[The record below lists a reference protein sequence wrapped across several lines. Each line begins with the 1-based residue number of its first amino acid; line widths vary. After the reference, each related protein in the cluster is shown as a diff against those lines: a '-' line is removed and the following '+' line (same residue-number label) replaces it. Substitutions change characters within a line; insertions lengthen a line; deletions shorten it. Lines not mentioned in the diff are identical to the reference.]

1 MVLNRS
7 RCRVQLRPTEDS
19 MDVNG
24 FRENQRR
31 LASLRWFARN
41 PGNFQL
47 VLMRLSRRRS
57 TREAAN
63 QLSQSSIRI
72 SRDRAR
78 RRSGIYNCD
87 IAKTSAVHSSG
98 IKIKRDQRLLF
109 FCRSSN
115 VQVLSSISN
124 HRLQLSLSRVI
135 KKRTNNDVVRN
146 KSEH

>member
-31 LASLRWFARN
+31 PASVRWFARN

-47 VLMRLSRRRS
+47 VLMRLSRGRS

-63 QLSQSSIRI
+63 QFSQSSIRI
-72 SRDRAR
+72 SRDRVR

-87 IAKTSAVHSSG
+87 FAKISAARSSG
-98 IKIKRDQRLLF
+98 IKIKGDQRFLLF
-109 FCRSSN
+109 AE
-115 VQVLSSISN
+115 
-124 HRLQLSLSRVI
+124 
-135 KKRTNNDVVRN
+135 VRMY
-146 KSEH
+146 KF